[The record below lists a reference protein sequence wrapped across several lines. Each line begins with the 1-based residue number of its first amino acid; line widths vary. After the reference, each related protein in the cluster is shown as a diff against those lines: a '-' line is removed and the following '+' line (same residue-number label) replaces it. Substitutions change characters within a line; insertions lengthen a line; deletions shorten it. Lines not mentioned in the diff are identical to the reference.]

1 MAWAAA
7 AMATERF
14 VLPADPLLAARLC
27 LDQRMPAGDPAQLR
41 SAARRAGGTAEELR
55 RTSATLLATVDTALW
70 SGPAHRAFAE
80 QISTHAPLVSATADR
95 YEHYAGLLDSYAAA
109 LEETKP
115 RLTAT
120 RSRLRQRW
128 EELAPHGFAQELASS
143 PRLGSTVA
151 GTRPDAAAELLP
163 LARDFKACYDRWAD
177 ALDRCLLALR
187 QADHADPTRD
197 RHGLR
202 AFGHHLAAVAHQ
214 QLSPF
219 ERAVLHPTLH
229 NLSDCLGALNTDL
242 SVLGLGLLLICPP
255 AATACLL
262 AATVLGAARLAV
274 DAARRAHGEQVSNTG
289 LAMELAAAIPIGGG
303 AARALR
309 TADDV
314 VHLVPGGGLLAHEGV
329 EGGHTL
335 AKHVGKSPE
344 FLRHRLATEP
354 TITAASTFYDRE
366 VAESSISSVLRAND
380 RHVQRWLAGTESK
393 LTITDHTRRP
403 CGSVIPRDEVDP
415 IESATVRIAL
425 RRSTALGI
433 RYRIHTAM
441 VMS

>member
-1 MAWAAA
+1 MT
-7 AMATERF
+7 TERF
-14 VLPADPLLAARLC
+14 VLPADPMLVARLC
-27 LDQRMPAGDPAQLR
+27 LDQRMPAGDPGQLR
-41 SAARRAGGTAEELR
+41 SAARRAGGTAQELR
-55 RTSATLLATVDTALW
+55 RTTAALLATVDSTLW
-70 SGPAHRAFAE
+70 RGPAHRAFAE

-95 YEHYAGLLDSYAAA
+95 YEHYAELLDAYAAA

-120 RSRLRQRW
+120 RSRLSQRW
-128 EELAPHGFAQELASS
+128 QELAPHGFAQELASS
-143 PRLGSTVA
+143 SGLGAAVVGA
-151 GTRPDAAAELLP
+151 RPDAAAELLP
-163 LARDFKACYDRWAD
+163 LVSDFKACYDRWAD

-202 AFGHHLAAVAHQ
+202 AFGHQLAAVAHQ

-219 ERAVLHPTLH
+219 ERAVLHPTLR
-229 NLSDCLGALNTDL
+229 NLSDCLGTLNTDL

-262 AATVLGAARLAV
+262 TAAVLGAARLAV
-274 DAARRAHGEQVSNTG
+274 DADRRTHGEQVSNAG

-309 TADDV
+309 TADEV

-354 TITAASTFYDRE
+354 NITAASTFYDRE
-366 VAESSISSVLRAND
+366 VAESAISAVLHDNRGKISA
-380 RHVQRWLAGTESK
+380 WLATSKRELALSTRTKKPVGVVISEESTEPQSGK
-393 LTITDHTRRP
+393 GIRLLI
-403 CGSVIPRDEVDP
+403 
-415 IESATVRIAL
+415 
-425 RRSTALGI
+425 RRSPALGI
-433 RYRIHTAM
+433 GFRIHTAM
-441 VMS
+441 VTID